1 MDSIAAP
8 ATLDDPL
15 YYLRNFEAVL
25 DWVSECHGDLLDA
38 AERAFVDGMAAL
50 PVAPK
55 ALLTRMVMRSG
66 ELFRADKLLY
76 PEIGPATPAL
86 TALEAVG
93 WVRRDGDLTLEE
105 LFRLYTKAEL
115 GRALAPRLAAAG
127 LDPRGRK
134 ADWLA
139 ALGEPAPAP
148 RPLPAW
154 DPGGHLPAAWRLT
167 VMPLCERLRLMFF
180 GNLYQD
186 WREFVLTEL
195 GTFRYERVR
204 LDAGTRPYRHRA
216 DLDAWL
222 AVHACR
228 ERFEAGEPVAAVV
241 ADLPADDTGNPWVE
255 ERRHKLRYQL
265 ARQWEREDQL
275 QRAEALYAHCQHP
288 DARARRLRVLER
300 RGEYRAAL
308 ALAEQAAARP
318 ESEAERQALDRLRP
332 RLHRKLGLARPTR
345 APAPTTPEWSLT
357 LPLLNLMRA
366 GRVEGAVAE
375 HFHDD
380 RAPVFYVENTLL
392 TGLFGL
398 LCWEALFAPLPG
410 AFFHPFQS
418 GPADLHRPDFVARRR
433 DLFAAAFAD
442 LESGRHRRRI
452 LDTFQRKQG
461 VQSPLVQWGT
471 LSEPLL
477 ELALE
482 CIPAAHLARHGERLL
497 RDIKAN
503 RAGLP
508 DLIQFFPERGDYRMI
523 EVKGPGD
530 RLQDN
535 QRRWLRYFAEQGMP
549 AVVCKVAWEAG

>member
-15 YYLRNFEAVL
+15 YYLRNFETVL
-25 DWVSECHGDLLDA
+25 RWVSHCHGDLLDD
-38 AERAFVDGMAAL
+38 AERAFVAGVAAQ
-50 PVAPK
+50 PVAAR
-55 ALLTRMVMRSG
+55 ALLTRMVMRKG
-66 ELFRADKLLY
+66 ELFRADKLRY
-76 PEIGPATPAL
+76 PEIGPAMPAL
-86 TALEAVG
+86 ASLEAAG
-93 WVRRDGDLTLEE
+93 WVRRDGDLTLDD

-127 LDPRGRK
+127 LDRHGRK

-139 ALGEPAPAP
+139 TLAEHPPAP

-154 DPGGHLPAAWRLT
+154 DPEGHLPPAWRLT
-167 VMPLCERLRLMFF
+167 VMPVCERLRLMFF
-180 GNLYQD
+180 GNLYQS
-186 WREFVLTEL
+186 WSEFVLAEL

-204 LDAGTRPYRHRA
+204 LDATTRPYRHRA

-228 ERFEAGEPVAAVV
+228 ERFEAGEPVEAVA
-241 ADLPADDTGNPWVE
+241 ADLPDGDTGNPWVE
-255 ERRHKLRYQL
+255 ERRHKLRYKL

-275 QRAEALYAHCQHP
+275 ERAEALYAQCRHP

-308 ALAEQAAARP
+308 ALASEAAAAP
-318 ESEAERQALDRLRP
+318 ESEAERQQLGRLLP
-332 RLHRKLGLARPTR
+332 RLHRKLDLPRPVSTPP
-345 APAPTTPEWSLT
+345 PATEQWSLT
-357 LPLLNLMRA
+357 LPVSRLMRA
-366 GRVEGAVAE
+366 GSVEGAVAE
-375 HFHDD
+375 HFHRED
-380 RAPVFYVENTLL
+380 APVCYVENTLF

-398 LCWEALFAPLPG
+398 LCWEAVFAPLPG

-418 GPADLHRPDFVARRR
+418 GPADLHRPDFLARRR
-433 DLFAAAFAD
+433 ERFAAAFAD
-442 LESGRHRRRI
+442 LDSGRHRRRI
-452 LDTFQRKQG
+452 LDTFRRKYG
-461 VQSPLVQWGT
+461 TQSPFVHWGA

-477 ELALE
+477 ELALD

-497 RDIKAN
+497 GDIKAN

-508 DLIQFFPERGDYRMI
+508 DLIQFFPARGEYRMI

-535 QRRWLRYFAEQGMP
+535 QRRWLAYFAEQGMP

>member
-15 YYLRNFEAVL
+15 YYLRNFETVL
-25 DWVSECHGDLLDA
+25 RWVSECHGDLLDA
-38 AERAFVDGMAAL
+38 AERAFVDGVAAL
-50 PVAPK
+50 PVAPR

-66 ELFRADKLLY
+66 ELFRADKLRY

-127 LDPRGRK
+127 LDRHGRK

-139 ALGEPAPAP
+139 ALAEPAPAP
-148 RPLPAW
+148 RPLSGW
-154 DPGGHLPAAWRLT
+154 DPDGHLPPAWRLT
-167 VMPLCERLRLMFF
+167 VMPVCERLRLMFF
-180 GNLYQD
+180 GNLHQD

-195 GTFRYERVR
+195 GTFRYEPVA
-204 LDAGTRPYRHRA
+204 LDAASRPYRSRA

-222 AVHACR
+222 DLHACR
-228 ERFEAGEPVAAVV
+228 ERFEAGEPADAVA
-241 ADLPADDTGNPWVE
+241 ADLPAGDTGNPWVE
-255 ERRHKLRYQL
+255 ERRHKLRYKL

-275 QRAEALYAHCQHP
+275 ERAEALYAQCQYP

-308 ALAEQAAARP
+308 TLAEQAAAAP
-318 ESEAERQALDRLRP
+318 ESEQERQQLARLRP
-332 RLHRKLGLARPTR
+332 RLHRKLGLPKPVV
-345 APAPTTPEWSLT
+345 APPPTTEAWTLT
-357 LPLLNLMRA
+357 LPA
-366 GRVEGAVAE
+366 SGFVEGAVAA
-375 HFHDD
+375 HLSRDD
-380 RAPVFYVENTLL
+380 GPVFYVENTLF

-398 LCWEALFAPLPG
+398 LCWDAVFAPLPG

-418 GPADLHRPDFVARRR
+418 APADLYQPGF
-433 DLFAAAFAD
+433 
-442 LESGRHRRRI
+442 RHRRRRWFDDAFAALADDRHRGPI
-452 LDTFQRKQG
+452 LDTWRRKYG
-461 VQSPLVQWGT
+461 TASPFVHWGA

-477 ELALE
+477 TLALE
-482 CIPAAHLARHGERLL
+482 RLPAAHLAAYGERLL
-497 RDIKAN
+497 GDIKAN

-508 DLIQFFPERGDYRMI
+508 DLIQFTPDGGYRLI

-535 QRRWLRYFAEQGMP
+535 QRRWLAFFAERGIP
-549 AVVCKVAWEAG
+549 AAVCKVEWAGP

>member
-1 MDSIAAP
+1 MDSIATP

-15 YYLRNFEAVL
+15 YYLRNFETVL
-25 DWVSECHGDLLDA
+25 RWVSECHGDLLDD
-38 AERAFVDGMAAL
+38 AERAFVDGVVAL
-50 PVAPK
+50 PEAPR

-66 ELFRADKLLY
+66 ELFRADKLRY
-76 PEIGPATPAL
+76 PEIGPAMPAL
-86 TALEAVG
+86 TILEAAG

-127 LDPRGRK
+127 LDRHGRK
-134 ADWLA
+134 ADWLV
-139 ALGEPAPAP
+139 ALAEPASTP
-148 RPLPAW
+148 RPLSAW
-154 DPGGHLPAAWRLT
+154 DPEGHLPAAWQLT
-167 VMPLCERLRLMFF
+167 VMPVCERLRLMFF

-204 LDAGTRPYRHRA
+204 LDATTRPYRHRA

-222 AVHACR
+222 ALHACR
-228 ERFEAGEPVAAVV
+228 QRFEAGEAVEAVA
-241 ADLPADDTGNPWVE
+241 ADLPAGDTGNPWVE
-255 ERRHKLRYQL
+255 ERRHKLRYKL
-265 ARQWEREDQL
+265 ARQWEREHQL
-275 QRAEALYAHCQHP
+275 EQAEALYAQCQHP

-308 ALAEQAAARP
+308 TLADEAAARP
-318 ESEAERQALDRLRP
+318 ESEAERQALGRLLP
-332 RLHRKLGLARPTR
+332 RLHRKLGLPRP
-345 APAPTTPEWSLT
+345 APAAALATEEWSLT
-357 LPLLNLMRA
+357 LPLSRLIDA

-461 VQSPLVQWGT
+461 IQSPLVHWGM

-477 ELALE
+477 ELALD

-508 DLIQFFPERGDYRMI
+508 DLIQFFPERGEYRMI

-535 QRRWLRYFAEQGMP
+535 QRRWLSYFAEQQMP
-549 AVVCKVAWEAG
+549 AVVCKVAWEAR